1 MWAFCISINMWIIIR
16 HPFVWTTTNQKSKL
30 QAGFIEAGYGTEH
43 YDDIKIHLA
52 LIDWTINRETHQ
64 TSNKEE
70 ERTAKHT
77 ALPAPTEQRTD
88 ESGEKALQ

>member
-1 MWAFCISINMWIIIR
+1 MCIIIR
-16 HPFVWTTTNQKSKL
+16 HPFVWTTKQKPKL

-43 YDDIKIHLA
+43 YEDIKIHLA
-52 LIDWTINRETHQ
+52 LIDWSWQNYQQQETHQ
-64 TSNKEE
+64 TGNKEE
-70 ERTAKHT
+70 ERTEKHT